1 MLRYTVLI
9 ANRDSGVVRR
19 FTISL
24 RSAVA
29 AGSLVVGLPVLIGMG
44 AALKAKADVAQL
56 YASHE
61 ALEIENASYK
71 ANAEDIAAQIQ
82 GLQASLDDLGGKAA
96 LDPSLSSAMDKLPSI
111 VKSRAMGSAAQ
122 KQVAAMGPG
131 FSSPEDTFGMV
142 RDLLSGLESG
152 LQVMRG
158 DVDRRNRL
166 AAATPSIWPTK
177 GWLTSA
183 IGKRSDPFT
192 DEQKS
197 HEGLDISADKGTPVY
212 ATADATVKTAS
223 YQGAYGNLVE
233 LDHGFGLETRYG
245 HLSQFSV
252 KPGASVKRGDLI
264 GRVGATGRATGPHLH
279 YEVRVNGR
287 LLNPL
292 QLLLAPKKS
301 AD

>member
-24 RSAVA
+24 RAAVA
-29 AGSLVVGLPVLIGMG
+29 VGSLVVGLPVLVGMG
-44 AALKAKADVAQL
+44 GALKAKSELAQL

-61 ALEIENASYK
+61 ALAIENASYK
-71 ANAEDIAAQIQ
+71 ANAEEIAAQIQ

-111 VKSRAMGSAAQ
+111 VKSRALGAEMPRH
-122 KQVAAMGPG
+122 VAAIGPG

-152 LQVMRG
+152 LQSMRG

-166 AAATPSIWPTK
+166 AAATPSIWPTR
-177 GWLTSA
+177 GWLSSA
-183 IGKRSDPFT
+183 MGTRVDPFT
-192 DEQKS
+192 EEPKS

-212 ATADATVKTAS
+212 ATADATVRQAGFS
-223 YQGAYGNLVE
+223 GAYGNLVV

-245 HLSQFSV
+245 HLSQFAV
-252 KPGASVKRGDLI
+252 HAGDTVKRGDLV
-264 GRVGATGRATGPHLH
+264 GNVGATGRATGPHLH

-292 QLLLAPKKS
+292 QLLLAPKRA